1 MTNERSSPEHHQQLQ
16 LRYTHAYRQTQK
28 MSSDGLSSVRRAL
41 DVLRALGSGPQ
52 RVQDAAGL
60 LGKEKSQVSRTLK
73 VLAEEGFAER
83 DPRTMEYRLGPQ
95 FLALA
100 ATAGE
105 NRLHSEAPAVLRAL
119 VRKLGEAAYLTVLA
133 GSAAVTVLTERPG
146 RALQAHEWIGRAAP
160 LNCTSS
166 GRALLLGMPGEEVTD
181 LLSGHP
187 EPLPGTERAPRTM
200 TELQER
206 LARERA
212 AGHVVA
218 AEEYEPGL
226 IGVAAPVS
234 DFRGSVVAAVNV
246 SAPAFRLAPE
256 SLPEVAEAVT
266 AAAARLSTAMG
277 AHST

>member
-1 MTNERSSPEHHQQLQ
+1 
-16 LRYTHAYRQTQK
+16 

-41 DVLRALGSGPQ
+41 DVLRALGNGPQ

-60 LGKEKSQVSRTLK
+60 LSTEKSQVSRTLK

-83 DPRTMEYRLGPQ
+83 DPATMEYRLGPQ

-100 ATAGE
+100 AAAGE
-105 NRLHSEAPAVLRAL
+105 DRLYSAAPAVLRAL
-119 VRKLGEAAYLTVLA
+119 VRELGEGAYLTVLA
-133 GSAAVTVLTERPG
+133 GSVAVTVLTERPG
-146 RALQAHEWIGRAAP
+146 RALQAQEWIGRAAP

-166 GRALLLGMPGEEVTD
+166 GRALLLGLSADEVAD
-181 LLSGHP
+181 LFAGQP
-187 EPLPGTERAPRTM
+187 ERLPGTERAPRTM
-200 TELQER
+200 TELRER

-212 AGHVVA
+212 AGHVMA

-246 SAPAFRLAPE
+246 SAPAFRLAPD
-256 SLPEVAEAVT
+256 SLPEVIEAVT
-266 AAAARLSTAMG
+266 AAAARLSAAMG
-277 AHST
+277 TRPT

>member
-1 MTNERSSPEHHQQLQ
+1 
-16 LRYTHAYRQTQK
+16 

-41 DVLRALGSGPQ
+41 DVLRALGNGPQ
-52 RVQDAAGL
+52 RVQDAVEL

-73 VLAEEGFAER
+73 LLAEEGFAER
-83 DPRTMEYRLGPQ
+83 DPGTMQYRLGPQ

-100 ATAGE
+100 AAAGE
-105 NRLHSEAPAVLRAL
+105 DRLHSEAPAVLRAL
-119 VRKLGEAAYLTVLA
+119 VRELGEAAYLTVLA

-146 RALQAHEWIGRAAP
+146 RALQAHEWIGRASP

-166 GRALLLGMPGEEVTD
+166 GRALLLGMPSEEVAD
-181 LLSGHP
+181 IFSGLP
-187 EPLPGTERAPRTM
+187 GRLPGTERAPRTT
-200 TELQER
+200 TELLER

-212 AGHVVA
+212 VGHVVA

-246 SAPAFRLAPE
+246 SAPVFRLLPE
-256 SLPEVAEAVT
+256 SLPGVVEAVT
-266 AAAARLSTAMG
+266 AAAARLSTAIG
-277 AHST
+277 ARRP

>member
-1 MTNERSSPEHHQQLQ
+1 MT
-16 LRYTHAYRQTQK
+16 
-28 MSSDGLSSVRRAL
+28 SDGLSSVRRAL
-41 DVLRALGSGPQ
+41 DVLRVLGAGPQ
-52 RVQDAAGL
+52 RVQDAAEL

-105 NRLHSEAPAVLRAL
+105 GRLHSEAPPVLRAL
-119 VRKLGEAAYLTVLA
+119 VRELGEAAYLTELA
-133 GSAAVTVLTERPG
+133 GPAAVTVLTERPG

-166 GRALLLGMPGEEVTD
+166 GRALLLGLPGDEVAD
-181 LLSGHP
+181 LLASYP
-187 EPLPGTERAPRTM
+187 EPFPGTGRAPRTLA
-200 TELQER
+200 ELRER
-206 LARERA
+206 LAAERA

-226 IGVAAPVS
+226 VGVAAPVC

-256 SLPEVAEAVT
+256 AVPDMAQAVT
-266 AAAARLSTAMG
+266 VAADRLSASLG
-277 AHST
+277 HRN